1 MKRIFLSLSGIAVVL
16 ALLTGTAVYWASHHD
31 VVRARRD
38 AAIAVTRSVALTMAA
53 RIDQLNR
60 SLIKMAKDP
69 EVIAVFTGD
78 DPVAREAM
86 AVKLEKY
93 LPEVLKIRLLRPDVS
108 QLDDQHIPRMGY
120 ADLEMVR
127 QTPDKNQLPAVQGEG
142 PDRHLAMTARVVAD
156 QRVIGVILASLSYD
170 FIKGGLQSVALTG
183 QHIQLKQG
191 GLELAASGTSDSSTM
206 TEEAKQHIP
215 DTSWDVQTRY
225 TPSTGASEVGLVS
238 GIVAT
243 AGLLLALVFF
253 VGYRVTSDL
262 LRRDQSSIL
271 KAFKDLMT
279 GNASGNYPV
288 YFNEMS
294 VLISSLVQFKR
305 VLSHQGDEFQTP
317 SASSEDSEF
326 SGFFEESDFAVE
338 ELAHDA
344 DSDHDVARDAETSV
358 RGSPIKLP
366 EVEPDVPEKKAGGR
380 VRNEAGSNKV
390 PAEIFRA
397 YDIRGIV
404 GKTLTAEIA
413 YDIGRAFGTE
423 AKAHECQTVV
433 LARDGRNSSPMLA
446 EALADGLIATG
457 RDVLDLGMVPTPV
470 LYFVA
475 HHTPGRTGMMVTGSH
490 NPAEYNGLKLVI
502 NGETLAGAKIQR
514 LRECIESRRFVVEE
528 KGSIDQNSM
537 FVNEYIG
544 MIAEDVHLVRPMK
557 VVLDCGN
564 GVAGEIGPVLLRTL
578 GCEVI
583 ELFCE
588 VDGGFPNHHPDP
600 SKPDNLS
607 DLITTVKQTQADLG
621 IAFDGDGDR
630 LGIVDSSGAII
641 WPDRQMMLFAKD
653 VLSRK
658 PGVEI
663 IYDVKCSKHLPE
675 QITKY
680 GGRPLMWKT
689 GHSLMKA
696 KLKETGA
703 KLAGEMSGHIFFND
717 RWFGFDDALYSAAR
731 MIEILSSDTRSSA
744 DVFAGFPDSPNTPE
758 LNVPMREG
766 ESAAFIEKLAAK
778 ADFKEGKITDIDGLR
793 VDFADG
799 WGLVRA
805 SNTTPSLVVRFEADN
820 EQALHRIQ
828 GLFKKLMTAIKP
840 DITLPF

>member
-16 ALLTGTAVYWASHHD
+16 TVLTGVAVYWVSYD
-31 VVRARRD
+31 DIVRVRRD
-38 AAIAVTRSVALTMAA
+38 AAIAVSRSVALTVAA
-53 RIDQLNR
+53 RIDPLNR

-69 EVIAVFTGD
+69 AVIAVFTDD
-78 DPVAREAM
+78 DPVARENM
-86 AVKLEKY
+86 AVQLEKY
-93 LPEVLKIRLLRPDVS
+93 LPEVLKIRLLRPDVG
-108 QLDDQHIPRMGY
+108 QLDDQHVPRMGY

-127 QTPDKNQLPAVQGEG
+127 QTPDKNQLPAVQGQG
-142 PDRHLAMTARVVAD
+142 ADRHLAMTARVVAD

-170 FIKGGLQSVALTG
+170 FIKGGLPTVALTG
-183 QHIQLKQG
+183 QHIQLNQG
-191 GLELAASGTSDSSTM
+191 GLELAAFGAAGASTM
-206 TEEAKQHIP
+206 TDAVIQHIP
-215 DTSWDVQTRY
+215 DTAWDVHTRY
-225 TPSTGASEVGLVS
+225 TPSVGAFEFGLVS

-243 AGLLLALVFF
+243 SGLLLVLAFF
-253 VGYRVTSDL
+253 VGFRITSDL
-262 LRRDQSSIL
+262 LSRDQSSIF

-279 GNASGNYPV
+279 GNAYGNYPV

-294 VLISSLVQFKR
+294 VLISSVIQFKR
-305 VLSHQGDEFQTP
+305 VLSQQGDEFQAP

-326 SGFFEESDFAVE
+326 SGFFEESDFTIE
-338 ELAHDA
+338 ELADDA
-344 DSDHDVARDAETSV
+344 GGDHDTDRDAERSV

-366 EVEPDVPEKKAGGR
+366 AAEPEIPQKKTGGR
-380 VRNEAGSNKV
+380 VRNETESNKV

-446 EALADGLIATG
+446 QALADGLVATG
-457 RDVLDLGMVPTPV
+457 RNVLDLGRVPTPV

-475 HHTPGRTGMMVTGSH
+475 HHTPGRTGVMVTGSH
-490 NPAEYNGLKLVI
+490 NPAEYNWLKLVI
-502 NGETLAGAKIQR
+502 NDETLAEAKIQR
-514 LRECIESRRFVVEE
+514 LKKCIESRRFAVEG

-564 GVAGEIGPVLLRTL
+564 GVAGEIGPVLLKTL
-578 GCEVI
+578 GCEVV

-588 VDGGFPNHHPDP
+588 VDGDFPNHHPDP

-607 DLITTVKQTQADLG
+607 DLIATVKLTQADLG

-630 LGIVDSSGAII
+630 LGIVDSNGAII

-658 PGVEI
+658 PGAEI
-663 IYDVKCSKHLPE
+663 IYDVKCSKHLSE

-703 KLAGEMSGHIFFND
+703 QLAGEMSGHIFFND
-717 RWFGFDDALYSAAR
+717 RWLGFDDALYSAAR

-744 DVFAGFPDSPNTPE
+744 DVFAGFPNSPNTPE
-758 LNVPMREG
+758 LNVPMNEG
-766 ESAAFIEKLAAK
+766 ENVEFIEKLVAK

-820 EQALHRIQ
+820 EQALRRIQ
-828 GLFKKLMTAIKP
+828 ERFKTLMTTIKP